1 MRTLEFNVGEA
12 DVGLRLDQYLVGQV
26 GGMSRARIQ
35 GLIKSGNITL
45 NGVVAKANARMRV
58 GDGLRV
64 EEPELVVTET
74 VAEDLPLEILHEDED
89 VIVLNKRAGWVVH
102 PAAGNW
108 VGTVVNAL
116 LHHCPNLA
124 GIGGEQRPGIVH
136 RLDKET
142 SGCLVVA
149 KNDLAHRSL
158 SEQFA
163 GREVTKIYLALAAGR
178 FREAKGVIERA
189 IGRHPVNRKKMAV
202 VEEGRGRGSRTDYR
216 VLGELGV
223 GTLVECTLHTGRTH
237 QIRVHLQHLGHP
249 ILGDEV
255 YGKRGGFERQMLHA
269 WQLGFR
275 HPRSGD
281 RRHFCSPIPEDFVDA
296 GVTADFL

>member
-1 MRTLEFNVGEA
+1 MRTLEFYVGEA

-26 GGMSRARIQ
+26 GGISRARIQ

-163 GREVTKIYLALAAGR
+163 GREVT
-178 FREAKGVIERA
+178 
-189 IGRHPVNRKKMAV
+189 
-202 VEEGRGRGSRTDYR
+202 
-216 VLGELGV
+216 
-223 GTLVECTLHTGRTH
+223 
-237 QIRVHLQHLGHP
+237 
-249 ILGDEV
+249 
-255 YGKRGGFERQMLHA
+255 
-269 WQLGFR
+269 
-275 HPRSGD
+275 
-281 RRHFCSPIPEDFVDA
+281 
-296 GVTADFL
+296 